1 MREYACIMLDY
12 EQPEFIKEIQKKIPE
27 DEIYFGETKE
37 EKENNEY
44 ALEEESHITIAYG
57 LENHV
62 KFDDIKEYL
71 FPLDEYKTILVNVSV
86 FENKLFDV
94 LKVDARCPKAA
105 ESNKLIQKDYV
116 LHTEFKDF
124 HPHMTIAYLKKGF
137 ADKYKKS
144 ILDKIEDLKPYR
156 FNYSYDIDGENKND
170 FYKKID

>member
-1 MREYACIMLDY
+1 MLDY
-12 EQPEFIKEIQKKIPE
+12 EQPKFIKEIQKTIPE

-37 EKENNEY
+37 EKDSNMYGIEDEC
-44 ALEEESHITIAYG
+44 HITIAYG
-57 LENHV
+57 LLNSV
-62 KFDDIKEYL
+62 KFDDIKKYL
-71 FPLDEYKTILVNVSV
+71 FPLDEYKTILINISV

-105 ESNKLIQKDYV
+105 ESNKLIQKDYD

>member
-12 EQPEFIKEIQKKIPE
+12 EQPGFIKEIQKTIPE

-37 EKENNEY
+37 QKDDYGIETE
-44 ALEEESHITIAYG
+44 AHISIAFG
-57 LENHV
+57 LETDV
-62 KFDDIKEYL
+62 KFDDFKKHL

-105 ESNKLIQKDYV
+105 ESNKLIQKDFE
-116 LHTEFKDF
+116 LHTEYKDF

-144 ILDKIEDLKPYR
+144 MLDKIEDIKPYE
-156 FNYSYDIDGENKND
+156 FNYSYNVDGEDKNE
-170 FYKKID
+170 FYKKL